1 MSRKK
6 RRGKAHRASRRDRRS
21 DRPLPRIRVLVVP
34 ALVLV
39 LAAGGYLIF
48 RWLGP
53 GASSAG
59 APASGVTSPVA
70 GPRVSVPEGAPAA
83 GPAVPASGG
92 ALPAPPSGVPSLR
105 VTPSVYNLGQVS
117 QAAGRVTVRL
127 AVSNTGTADLVITE
141 METSCGC
148 TRAALVV
155 DGRSGPWFGMR
166 GHGTWPAGWS
176 ARLRPGQQAALLVE
190 YDPNAHGI
198 YRGPID
204 RAVLIHSNDPRQP
217 HAEVRLTGAQV
228 P

>member
-1 MSRKK
+1 MSRQK
-6 RRGKAHRASRRDRRS
+6 RRGKTYRANRRDR
-21 DRPLPRIRVLVVP
+21 LVAQIRVVVVP
-34 ALVLV
+34 ALVLA
-39 LAAGGYLIF
+39 LAAGGYLLF

-59 APASGVTSPVA
+59 APT
-70 GPRVSVPEGAPAA
+70 
-83 GPAVPASGG
+83 
-92 ALPAPPSGVPSLR
+92 SGVPVLTVSPR
-105 VTPSVYNLGQVS
+105 VFDLGQVS

-127 AVSNTGTADLVITE
+127 ALSNTGTADLVITE

-155 DGRSGPWFGMR
+155 DGRVGPWFGMR
-166 GHGTWPAGWS
+166 GHGAWPVGWS
-176 ARLRPGQQAALLVE
+176 ARLRPGQEATLLVE
-190 YDPNAHGI
+190 YDPDAHGI

-217 HAEVRLTGAQV
+217 HAEVRLAGVQV

>member
-6 RRGKAHRASRRDRRS
+6 RRGRTYRPGRRDRR
-21 DRPLPRIRVLVVP
+21 RGAGRIRLLVIPAVVLVM
-34 ALVLV
+34 
-39 LAAGGYLIF
+39 AASVYLLF

-53 GASSAG
+53 VASSAVV
-59 APASGVTSPVA
+59 PTSGGTSPA
-70 GPRVSVPEGAPAA
+70 Q
-83 GPAVPASGG
+83 
-92 ALPAPPSGVPSLR
+92 PSGVPVLTVS
-105 VTPSVYNLGQVS
+105 PSVYDLGQVS
-117 QAAGRVTVRL
+117 QAAGRVTVRM
-127 AVSNTGTADLVITE
+127 AVSNAGTADLVITE

-155 DGRSGPWFGMR
+155 DGRTGPWFGMR
-166 GHGTWPAGWS
+166 GHGAQPVGWS
-176 ARLRPGQQAALLVE
+176 ARLRPGQEATLLVE

-217 HAEVRLTGAQV
+217 HAEVRLAGVQV